1 VTLTT
6 LSSDGVA
13 EASTIGAETSR
24 ARTTAMSRAL

>member
-1 VTLTT
+1 LTT

-13 EASTIGAETSR
+13 DASTIGADASR